1 MSKRKGLSLEEKRKR
16 MLDMFYE
23 KKQVYQLKEVE
34 KIASKEKG
42 ITSMAVKDVLQS
54 LVDDNLVDSDRIGT
68 SNYYWAFP
76 SKASQARKRTLA
88 DLTNKLQESQKKQKM
103 MKTAVEKA
111 SVGRESST
119 VHYTGYFS
127 MKLCLALEMN
137 YAPSIAEKEN
147 RTFRRVIREGIA
159 IFQIKGELDL
169 YKEVDPEVLEQIK
182 TETKIA
188 QEAANR
194 WTDNVFSIKS
204 WCKKK
209 FGMEEKVLDKQFGIS
224 EDFDYI
230 E

>member
-1 MSKRKGLSLEEKRKR
+1 MSKRRGLSLEEKRKR

-111 SVGRESST
+111 SVGRESSKKRT
-119 VHYTGYFS
+119 E
-127 MKLCLALEMN
+127 LLEEL
-137 YAPSIAEKEN
+137 SEKESLSTKL
-147 RTFRRVIREGIA
+147 R
-159 IFQIKGELDL
+159 GELDL

>member
-1 MSKRKGLSLEEKRKR
+1 
-16 MLDMFYE
+16 
-23 KKQVYQLKEVE
+23 
-34 KIASKEKG
+34 
-42 ITSMAVKDVLQS
+42 MAVKDVLQS

-111 SVGRESST
+111 SVGRESSKKRT
-119 VHYTGYFS
+119 E
-127 MKLCLALEMN
+127 LLEEL
-137 YAPSIAEKEN
+137 SEKESLSTKL
-147 RTFRRVIREGIA
+147 R
-159 IFQIKGELDL
+159 GELDL